1 MKHYKDV
8 ICGIVKFIDDDLLPK
23 MHGLNRWL
31 FGTGAGIMASKSEK
45 LFEEFKHNQLIK
57 TLDLMNDEGMVD
69 VVCIYKELLRQADNG
84 PVNIEVPML
93 GTITLDKSD
102 VEKMYRYI
110 MED

>member
-1 MKHYKDV
+1 
-8 ICGIVKFIDDDLLPK
+8 
-23 MHGLNRWL
+23 
-31 FGTGAGIMASKSEK
+31 
-45 LFEEFKHNQLIK
+45 
-57 TLDLMNDEGMVD
+57 MNDEGMVD
-69 VVCIYKELLRQADNG
+69 VVCIYKELLRQAEHE

>member
-1 MKHYKDV
+1 MKHYKEV
-8 ICGIVKFIDDDLLPK
+8 IHGIVKFIDNDLLPK
-23 MHGLNRWL
+23 MNGLNKWI
-31 FGTGAGIMASKSEK
+31 FGTGTGIMANKGDK
-45 LFEEFKHNQLIK
+45 LFEELKHNYLIK
-57 TLDLMNDEGMVD
+57 TLEIINDEGMVD
-69 VVCIYKELLRQADNG
+69 VVCIYKELLQHAEHE